1 MNTYVRLI
9 IWLLPFM
16 VCTAFPSKVP
26 AHVNASEKP
35 ACCREID
42 LLLQDAINSG
52 LIAGGVVL
60 VGDSRHVLIRR
71 AYGKLSGSPDAR
83 LVEVDSLF
91 DVASLTKVIATA
103 PAVLKLVEEERIS
116 LADSVC
122 RWFPEFS
129 GKGKDDIL
137 VKHLLTHTSGIR
149 DGGLTA
155 LDSLQRI
162 IKRSS
167 ALEVKEKAG
176 TRFHY
181 ADINFILLGELVRR
195 VTGVPLDSFAREH
208 LFVPLHMH
216 DTVFNPQLPMLTRCA
231 ATLSRD
237 NESLVGRVQDP
248 TAFVLGGVAGHAG
261 LFSTVEDLAVFCRMM
276 LNKGSLEGNR
286 VLTEKSVA
294 QMTGPCFFSDGKILR
309 GLGWDIQS
317 PFSSPRGKAFSG
329 FSFGHTGFTG
339 CSVWIDPA
347 TDVFVVF
354 LTSRLEYTRKK
365 DFNRLRGDLSDAA
378 VSAVHERRKKYDF
391 AWKFE

>member
-1 MNTYVRLI
+1 MNIYVRLI

-16 VCTAFPSKVP
+16 VYTAFPSKVP
-26 AHVNASEKP
+26 AHVSVSEKP
-35 ACCREID
+35 VCCREID
-42 LLLQDAINSG
+42 LLVQDAINRG

-60 VGDSRHVLIRR
+60 VGDNRHVLIRR

-116 LADSVC
+116 LADPVC

-149 DGGLTA
+149 DGGLTV

-167 ALEVKEKAG
+167 ALEIKEKAG

-216 DTVFNPQLPMLTRCA
+216 DTVFNPQQPILTRCA
-231 ATLSRD
+231 ATLSGD
-237 NESLVGRVQDP
+237 NASLLGRVQDP
-248 TAFVLGGVAGHAG
+248 TAFALGGVAGHAG
-261 LFSTVEDLAVFCRMM
+261 LFSTAEDLALFCRMM
-276 LNKGSLEGNR
+276 LNKGALEGNR

-294 QMTGPCFFSDGKILR
+294 QMTAPCFFCDGKILR

-329 FSFGHTGFTG
+329 VSFGHTGYTG